1 MKTWLLKILEGIV
14 QYPDDIVIVEKED
27 ERGILFTVSA
37 NKEDIGVLIGRKG
50 EHVNA
55 LRVLLR
61 VRGHLEDVKA
71 GLKITE

>member
-1 MKTWLLKILEGIV
+1 MKAWLTTVLEGLV
-14 QYPDDIVIVEKED
+14 QYPDDIVIDEKTD

-37 NKEDIGVLIGRKG
+37 NKEDVGVLIGRKG

-55 LRVLLR
+55 LRILLR
-61 VRGHLEDVKA
+61 VRGHMEDIKA